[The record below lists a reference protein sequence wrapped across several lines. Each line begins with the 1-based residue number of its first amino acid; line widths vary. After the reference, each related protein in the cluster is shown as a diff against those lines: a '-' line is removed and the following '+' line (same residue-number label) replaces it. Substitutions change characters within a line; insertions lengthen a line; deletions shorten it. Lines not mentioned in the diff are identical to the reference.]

1 MSVITVPVSDK
12 QRATIEYMVKSGR
25 AATKAHAIRMAIDLL
40 AREDALASIRRGQ
53 QEVRE
58 GKTLKGDLDALAK
71 RVD

>member
-12 QRATIEYMVKSGR
+12 QRTVIEQMVKSGR

-40 AREDALASIRRGQ
+40 AREDALTRIRRGQ

-58 GKTLKGDLDALAK
+58 GKTLTGDLDALAK
-71 RVD
+71 LID